1 MLMVRLH
8 DRSKQH
14 QLLYLSRCHY
24 RRYRPVCYDGGG
36 GGGED
41 GGDVVVLLLLM
52 MTMMQSLSPLWSLL
66 RSRKD
71 IDHCQ

>member
-1 MLMVRLH
+1 
-8 DRSKQH
+8 
-14 QLLYLSRCHY
+14 
-24 RRYRPVCYDGGG
+24 VCYDGGG

-41 GGDVVVLLLLM
+41 GGDVVVLLLLLM

-66 RSRKD
+66 RSSKD